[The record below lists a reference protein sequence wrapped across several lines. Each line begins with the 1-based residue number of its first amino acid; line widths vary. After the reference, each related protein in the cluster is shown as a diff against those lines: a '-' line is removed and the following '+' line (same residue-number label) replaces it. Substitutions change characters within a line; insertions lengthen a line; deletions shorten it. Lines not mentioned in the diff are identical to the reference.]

1 MPIQTSPLMI
11 PGQQKRLSTKLAAVQ
26 AAAKSPEITHAHAV
40 EAAEAA
46 EAVRKQRLVQSKV
59 IQARLARRRAQ
70 QVSKATSRQQA
81 LQALQAHAGASRLMH
96 QDWFSQNMPSMGFMW
111 LLLGGFVVLLT
122 CLSIACIHNVNALS
136 NKLDVIVAA
145 LSRA

>member
-1 MPIQTSPLMI
+1 MI

-40 EAAEAA
+40 EAV
-46 EAVRKQRLVQSKV
+46 EAVRKQRLVQSKAM
-59 IQARLARRRAQ
+59 QARLARRRAQ

>member
-1 MPIQTSPLMI
+1 
-11 PGQQKRLSTKLAAVQ
+11 
-26 AAAKSPEITHAHAV
+26 
-40 EAAEAA
+40 
-46 EAVRKQRLVQSKV
+46 
-59 IQARLARRRAQ
+59 
-70 QVSKATSRQQA
+70 
-81 LQALQAHAGASRLMH
+81 MH

>member
-40 EAAEAA
+40 EAV
-46 EAVRKQRLVQSKV
+46 EAVRKQRLVQSKAM
-59 IQARLARRRAQ
+59 QARLARRRAQ

-81 LQALQAHAGASRLMH
+81 LQAHAGTSRLMH

>member
-1 MPIQTSPLMI
+1 MI

-81 LQALQAHAGASRLMH
+81 LQAHAGTSRLMH